1 MAFNITQFSSHIK
14 ATGTLQTNKFLVD
27 ITSPAGSI
35 FSTNFRMN
43 KMMQFRAEQ
52 IRIPGLN
59 LGLERV
65 NRYGVGP
72 SQQFPNNVN
81 FQDNN
86 ITFLDDGFNSI
97 WKFFSGWMNLIFS
110 YKSSSNTGSIGA
122 YEVAYKTD
130 YARDMRIRVYD
141 NDGML
146 VTTVVMK
153 DSFPVSVGD
162 VDLNWANNNQLF
174 KVNVTFSYREWYID
188 KGISLF
194 GFGGSPAPTTSP
206 SVPGVTYQPEIVPS
220 TTREDLPPLAGANV
234 SENYNPSRLNNL
246 YPPNT

>member
-14 ATGTLQTNKFLVD
+14 ASGTLQTNKFVVD
-27 ITSPAGSI
+27 ITSPGGSI
-35 FSTNFRMN
+35 FSTNFLMN
-43 KMMQFRAEQ
+43 QMLQFRAEQ
-52 IRIPGLN
+52 VRMPGLS

-86 ITFLDDGFNSI
+86 ITFIDDGFNSI
-97 WKFFSGWMNLIFS
+97 WKFFSEWMNQIFS
-110 YKSSSNTGSIGA
+110 YKSTASTGAIGA
-122 YEVAYKTD
+122 YEVAYKKD

-153 DSFPVSVGD
+153 DSFPVQVGD
-162 VDLNWANNNQLF
+162 VDLNWSNNNQLF

-188 KGISLF
+188 Q
-194 GFGGSPAPTTSP
+194 GFSPFSFDNTTYPTTP
-206 SVPGVTYQPEIVPS
+206 AGPS
-220 TTREDLPPLAGANV
+220 TTYGQVSVSSSGSGSSEPDIVSPIERETLEPP
-234 SENYNPSRLNNL
+234 
-246 YPPNT
+246 TQ